1 MCLVGL
7 LGACLAGFSIG
18 LSRAAEAGPAT
29 APTNSPASV
38 PRPSPVPIPAVQ
50 PAPGATVDNFLKWD
64 ADTKQVTVPNGTAEA
79 HFTFY
84 LTNVSPETVTILG
97 ASGTCFCTVAKL
109 PDLPWKIAPGAGGEI
124 NVTMDVRSKSGT
136 IPKGVT
142 VSTDKGVKSL
152 SVSTTILPP
161 AAPTTMN
168 AAERESNQKLAVADR
183 QAVFKGE
190 CASCHAEPAKNKMG
204 KELFTSV
211 CGVCHEAEHRATM
224 VPNLHTITQETNPE
238 FWRNWIT
245 HGKPGSLMPA
255 FAETEGGVL
264 SEVQITSLVR
274 YLLVAMPSKPATPA
288 APAATKTTPPPV
300 N

>member
-18 LSRAAEAGPAT
+18 FSRAAEGGPVT

-38 PRPSPVPIPAVQ
+38 PKPSPVPIPAVQ
-50 PAPGATVDNFLKWD
+50 PAPGVTVDNFLKWD
-64 ADTKQVTVPNGTAEA
+64 ADTKKVTVPNGTPEA

-84 LTNVSPETVTILG
+84 LTYVSQETVTILS
-97 ASGTCFCTVAKL
+97 ANGTCFCTVAKL
-109 PDLPWKIAPGAGGEI
+109 PEQPWKIAPGASGEI
-124 NVTMDVRSKSGT
+124 NVTMDIRSKSGT

-142 VSTDKGVKSL
+142 VSTDKGVKPL

-161 AAPTTMN
+161 VAAAQMN
-168 AAERESNQKLAVADR
+168 AADRESNQKLAVADR

-190 CASCHAEPAKNKMG
+190 CASCHAEPAKNKLG

-224 VPNLHTITQETNPE
+224 VPDLHTITQETNPE
-238 FWRNWIT
+238 FWRNWIA

-264 SEVQITSLVR
+264 SEAQITSLVR
-274 YLLVAMPSKPATPA
+274 YLLVAMPSKPA
-288 APAATKTTPPPV
+288 APTATKSSPPV